1 MSALQ
6 LFTAAANWGRTL
18 TADPLFMN
26 ILHALSIT
34 SATSILI
41 TFHLNSVRIK
51 MLFEYSIVAVVLI
64 TND

>member
-34 SATSILI
+34 ATSILI